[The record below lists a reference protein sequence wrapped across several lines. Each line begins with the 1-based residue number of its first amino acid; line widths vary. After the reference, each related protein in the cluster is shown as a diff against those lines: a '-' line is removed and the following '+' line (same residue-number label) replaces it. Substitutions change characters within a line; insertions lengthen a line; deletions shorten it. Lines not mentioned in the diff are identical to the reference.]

1 MAEEEEAG
9 VVTAAMGKAVA
20 VEVMVTVEGVGAVE
34 AVVDL
39 AAVVD
44 LVAAVGEADAV
55 EVMVA
60 AEGMVIVEVVV
71 EMEEA
76 VGETVDGASSKR
88 RPDTKESSLDF
99 ARECV
104 CTHYLLYRFNVGHF
118 SELHTHIASV
128 PRG

>member
-39 AAVVD
+39 A
-44 LVAAVGEADAV
+44 AAVGEADAV

-104 CTHYLLYRFNVGHF
+104 CTHYLLYRFNAGHF

>member
-39 AAVVD
+39 AA
-44 LVAAVGEADAV
+44 AVGEADAV

-60 AEGMVIVEVVV
+60 AEGMVIVEVV

-88 RPDTKESSLDF
+88 HPDIAELRP
-99 ARECV
+99 REC
-104 CTHYLLYRFNVGHF
+104 
-118 SELHTHIASV
+118 LHSLPAIFLH
-128 PRG
+128 